1 MRQFLNSMVVMLM
14 LLGPTPTVLAQ
25 GAGSEWDILN
35 QEVGE
40 LYRAGKYDRAVVVAK
55 KALEVAQNNVGPDHP
70 SVAVSLN
77 NLALLY
83 DTQGQYAQAEPLY
96 QRSLAITE
104 KALGSD
110 HPDVAMRLE
119 NLAALYRAT
128 KREAQASELEKR
140 AERIRAIKR

>member
-1 MRQFLNSMVVMLM
+1 MEKPMRQFLNSMVVMLM

-96 QRSLAITE
+96 KRSLAIAE
-104 KALGSD
+104 KALGPD
-110 HPDVAMRLE
+110 HPAVA
-119 NLAALYRAT
+119 NSKSDLAGKNVDLGGYRMT
-128 KREAQASELEKR
+128 EQLNQR
-140 AERIRAIKR
+140 